1 MLTVYSAESDNMF
14 LWGAEQQVAWV
25 RHKTVY
31 IIVVTMISFVIMSLL
46 NFIYRKM
53 KHIYG
58 LLTLVW
64 QTLWILMC
72 LLFSS

>member
-58 LLTLVW
+58 LLTLV
-64 QTLWILMC
+64 
-72 LLFSS
+72 